1 MEASKSRHKSGGSL
15 TNQKGGDPPMSY
27 ELHYLEET
35 HSDGSVKHTYIEP
48 VEEEEPIVKPLDPND
63 DLVYE
68 VIEGFLLEL
77 NIQPTVLILR
87 DLLIE
92 QCITINCSKADDL
105 ASIIVK
111 VLSEEGSPL
120 HYLYSIPS
128 ADALIAGLEL
138 YKCKLSPEHPYHIE
152 GNQIVKTQ

>member
-1 MEASKSRHKSGGSL
+1 MS
-15 TNQKGGDPPMSY
+15 TSY
-27 ELHYLEET
+27 ELAYLEET
-35 HSDGSVKHTYIEP
+35 YPDGSVKHTYDDP
-48 VEEEEPIVKPLDPND
+48 PLDPND
-63 DLVYE
+63 APVYE
-68 VIEGFLLEL
+68 VVEGFLLEL

-92 QCITINCSKADDL
+92 QCITINCSKTDDL

-111 VLSEEGSPL
+111 VLSEEGSLL
-120 HYLYSIPS
+120 HFLYSIPS

>member
-1 MEASKSRHKSGGSL
+1 
-15 TNQKGGDPPMSY
+15 MSTY
-27 ELHYLEET
+27 ELHYLAET
-35 HSDGSVKHTYIEP
+35 HPDGSVKHIYIEP
-48 VEEEEPIVKPLDPND
+48 SDFDEEPIAKPLDPQEAPI
-63 DLVYE
+63 YE
-68 VIEGFLLEL
+68 VVKGFLLEL

-92 QCITINCSKADDL
+92 QCITINCSKTDDL

-111 VLSEEGSPL
+111 VLSEEGSLL
-120 HYLYSIPS
+120 HFLYSIPS

>member
-1 MEASKSRHKSGGSL
+1 MS
-15 TNQKGGDPPMSY
+15 TSY
-27 ELHYLEET
+27 ELAYLEET
-35 HSDGSVKHTYIEP
+35 HPDGSVKHTYDDP
-48 VEEEEPIVKPLDPND
+48 PLDPND
-63 DLVYE
+63 DPVYE
-68 VIEGFLLEL
+68 VVEDFLLEL
-77 NIQPTVLILR
+77 NIRPTVLILR

-92 QCITINCSKADDL
+92 QCITINCSKTDDL